1 MPTGSALEG
10 ENSDKNKVK
19 SYLCPVYVYYSKS
32 QTSLN
37 IIYRAQKELLYYDN

>member
-10 ENSDKNKVK
+10 ENSDRNKVR
-19 SYLCPVYVYYSKS
+19 SHLCPVYVHYSKS

-37 IIYRAQKELLYYDN
+37 IIYRAQKELLHYDH